1 MKQKKEL
8 NKIFKVLQNHE
19 KRIAA
24 LEGKKISDKKG
35 KTKAWYKSGSTTEK
49 IVMLIEQKFFDKPHS
64 ISETI
69 SELKTKDYHL
79 KASDL
84 TLPLRRVVR
93 KGLLKKTRKRTDG
106 SQSKTWLYIK
116 I

>member
-1 MKQKKEL
+1 MKNLKEI
-8 NKIFKVLQNHE
+8 NKILQNHE
-19 KRIAA
+19 RRLTA
-24 LEGKKISDKKG
+24 LEDKKINAKKE
-35 KTKAWYKSGSTTEK
+35 KKKVWYKLGSTTEK
-49 IVMLIEQKFFDKPHS
+49 IVMLIEQKFFDKLHS

-69 SELKTKDYHL
+69 SELKTKDYHM